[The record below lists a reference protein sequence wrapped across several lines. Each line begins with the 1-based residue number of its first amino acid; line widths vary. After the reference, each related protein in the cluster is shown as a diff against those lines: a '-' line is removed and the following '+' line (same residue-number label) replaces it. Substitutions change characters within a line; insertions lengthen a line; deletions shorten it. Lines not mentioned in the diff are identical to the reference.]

1 MRQAIHKMLGL
12 KTAATKDSGDAR
24 VSKTVGG
31 DSRTPDVSIEDNSD
45 NGIRR
50 QLVQVV
56 LRDCLRRNGIPA
68 RWIECQMMVAESR
81 SRGPGLYVRLVL
93 RHWDERL
100 LRYAFAFETQLRA
113 AITQFE
119 PQASTWL
126 HGMSWELDLRT
137 NCPYPDMP
145 DPASWVPSVPLIPEV
160 PELPEDSPEPV
171 GTKVDTEDE
180 VLQDLKDLQRMF
192 AARDVPLDLAAD
204 SVRVDFQNTA
214 PPETK

>member
-1 MRQAIHKMLGL
+1 MRQAINKMLGL
-12 KTAATKDSGDAR
+12 RAGSPKDSGSGR
-24 VSKTVGG
+24 VSKTTAG
-31 DSRTPDVSIEDNSD
+31 DSRTPEPSIEDNSD

-56 LRDCLRRNGIPA
+56 LRDCMRRHGIPA

-113 AITQFE
+113 ALTQFE

-126 HGMSWELDLRT
+126 HGMSWELDLRSG
-137 NCPYPDMP
+137 CPYPDMP

-160 PELPEDSPEPV
+160 PEDPPEGPEA
-171 GTKVDTEDE
+171 KVDVEDE
-180 VLQDLKDLQRMF
+180 IAQDLKDLQRMF
-192 AARDVPLDLAAD
+192 AARDVTLDQSA
-204 SVRVDFQNTA
+204 VRLDFQNTA
-214 PPETK
+214 PPEGR